1 MASRAIEWT
10 VKIKLPD
17 VKLIPSMMLPTVTR
31 ICRCTILVS
40 LLLSIGT
47 AGGAQAAGKQEGQQQ
62 ASPFVNFGDEDS
74 VDRLKAQLSPLID
87 AGNFDEAVRV
97 SRDLLK
103 ETKRLYGE
111 KHAEYVIAEINHGFL
126 EQQVGNYVEARRLF
140 EAAIALEDKVFSL
153 RDLHRP
159 LAYNNL
165 ANLLMFQGDFENA
178 RPLLEKTLT
187 MQKQLLGEDD
197 PEVAKTLTNLAVVL
211 DNTGDRAGA
220 LVYYQKALATVEMNP
235 ATDPSELAVKENNL
249 GFSYQKAGNVLE
261 AKKHYLRAL
270 EIREKALGAEHSDV
284 AQTLVNL
291 GTVTAAEN
299 LDVAISMLERAVAIY
314 RKSLGNE
321 HPDVVAALNVLARLY
336 WRAGHQD
343 KARQSLLEGAA
354 ILNNHI
360 QNVLPALSFAEQRAF
375 LDQQLLE
382 ESSLLLSMCSSKDQI
397 DKAYNYLFRWK
408 GLLVEALHWQNNLR
422 KLSSTP
428 ELKKT
433 ADQLA
438 AVRRQLTNHFYRAG
452 LEEPIAWQKKNEELV
467 AEKEALER
475 KLASGT
481 ASGGVS
487 DVLANTS
494 VNQFCALLKPQEALV
509 DIYKYRR
516 ENVAGKENEFAYAA
530 IVCLPG
536 KPVQLVDLGSA
547 RIIDAAILD
556 WRQHV
561 VVNDPSTA
569 EWQKLRDLVWKPLG
583 AAVPDMCTRLW
594 LNSDS
599 EMARVPWQ
607 VFPAEDAT
615 PMLLSQLDSDRELA
629 KLRLSPP
636 ISISDQP
643 TMLIAGGIDFGR
655 AEMFRGDEVYLFPKL
670 PGTAFE
676 VKQISDLCE
685 DQNLKAAVL
694 TGPDATKRRLLAEF
708 PTSNLVHLATHGYFL
723 DERGKKVNRSPL
735 LESGLVTSKPAEKDA
750 AFGQFLNAEELIS
763 ADFHQTKLV
772 TLSAC
777 ETGLGEEATGQGVLG
792 LRAAIMAAG
801 ARCIVMSLWK
811 VPDAATLLIMD
822 RFYNN
827 VLQEKMP
834 IAEALRKAQLSVKKE
849 GGNFANP
856 VAWAGWIC
864 VGEAW

>member
-1 MASRAIEWT
+1 
-10 VKIKLPD
+10 
-17 VKLIPSMMLPTVTR
+17 MMLFTLRRICTR
-31 ICRCTILVS
+31 ITLVS
-40 LLLSIGT
+40 LLVATGT
-47 AGGAQAAGKQEGQQQ
+47 AGGARAAGHDADKHVGDKQAAEPPG
-62 ASPFVNFGDEDS
+62 PFVNFGDEDPI
-74 VDRLKAQLSPLID
+74 DTLKAQLTPLID
-87 AGNFDEAVRV
+87 AGNFEEAVRV
-97 SRDLLK
+97 SRELLK
-103 ETKRLYGE
+103 ATKKLYGE
-111 KHAEYVIAEINHGFL
+111 NHAEYVTAEINHGFL

-140 EAAIALEDKVFSL
+140 EAAIAAEQKAFTP

-165 ANLLMFQGDFENA
+165 ANLLMFQGDFDNA
-178 RPLLEKTLT
+178 KPLLEKTLA
-187 MQKQLLGEDD
+187 MQKELLGEDD

-220 LVYYQKALATVEMNP
+220 LAYYQKALATVEMNP
-235 ATDPSELAVKENNL
+235 ASDPSELAVKENNL
-249 GFSYQKAGNVLE
+249 GYSYQKSGQPGE

-270 EIREKALGAEHSDV
+270 EIREKALGPDHSDV

-291 GTVTAAEN
+291 STVTANDDLNA
-299 LDVAISMLERAVAIY
+299 AIGMLEKAVSIY

-321 HPDVVAALNVLARLY
+321 HPDVVAALNVLGRMY
-336 WRAGHQD
+336 WRAGNQD
-343 KARQSLLEGAA
+343 KARASVLEGAA

-375 LDQQLLE
+375 LDHQLLE
-382 ESSLLLSMCSSKDQI
+382 ESSLLLSMFSDKDQV

-408 GLLVEALHWQNNLR
+408 GLLVQALHWQNNLR
-422 KLSSTP
+422 KLSDHP

-438 AVRRQLTNHFYRAG
+438 TVRRQLADHFYRAG
-452 LEEPIAWQKKNEELV
+452 LVAPDVWQKKNDELL
-467 AEKEALER
+467 AKKEALER
-475 KLASGT
+475 TLASAT
-481 ASGGVS
+481 ESGGVS
-487 DVLANTS
+487 DVLAGLT
-494 VNQFCALLKPQEALV
+494 VNQFCALLKPPECLV

-516 ENVAGKENEFAYAA
+516 EGVTGKETGLAYAA

-536 KPVQLVDLGSA
+536 KPVQFVDLGPA
-547 RIIDAAILD
+547 AGIDAAILD

-561 VVNDPSTA
+561 LVNEPGDA

-583 AAVPDMCTRLW
+583 GAVPDMCTRVW
-594 LNSDS
+594 LNADS
-599 EMARVPWQ
+599 ELARIPWQ
-607 VFPAEDAT
+607 IFPAQDST
-615 PMLLSQLDSDRELA
+615 PMLLAQLDSDRELA
-629 KLRLSPP
+629 KLRLSAP
-636 ISISDQP
+636 IPTFDRP

-655 AEMFRGDEVYLFPKL
+655 AEMFRGDQVYLFPKL
-670 PGTAFE
+670 LGTEYE
-676 VKQISDLCE
+676 VKQIAALC
-685 DQNLKAAVL
+685 DAQNLKAEIL
-694 TGPDATKRRLLAEF
+694 TGGDATKRRLLSEF
-708 PTSNLVHLATHGYFL
+708 PRSNLIHLATHGYFI
-723 DERGKKVNRSPL
+723 DERGKKVSRSPL
-735 LESGLVTSKPAEKDA
+735 LECGLVTSKPADKDA
-750 AFGQFLNAEELIS
+750 ALGQFLNAEELIS

-827 VLQEKMP
+827 VLQKKMP
-834 IAEALRKAQLSVKKE
+834 IAEALRAAQLSVQKE

-856 VAWAGWIC
+856 IAWAGWVC